1 MANLY
6 TGSLL
11 FTGYKTVEELTNIT
25 FTKGNKYVIQ
35 IQNPCYV
42 REGTEGDGFLVT
54 DSCPFEYIAGDDVLY
69 FGTPLRRQI
78 IVNIAE
84 G

>member
-1 MANLY
+1 MANLF
-6 TGSLL
+6 TGALL
-11 FTGYKTVEELTNIT
+11 FTGYKTVAELTNIT
-25 FTKGNKYVIQ
+25 FTKGNKYIIQ

-54 DSCPFEYIAGDDVLY
+54 DPNPFEYTAGDDDLY
-69 FGTPLRRQI
+69 LGTPLRRQI

-84 G
+84 